1 MKIVLLAFLPLL
13 VSNWAIMADEDI
25 ETRQRDV
32 VQKDL
37 EFEELS
43 RQAAGIPKL
52 RAPGAVSSDEMK

>member
-25 ETRQRDV
+25 ETHQLDV

-37 EFEELS
+37 EFEDFS
-43 RQAAGIPKL
+43 SQADIPKL
-52 RAPGAVSSDEMK
+52 RASGAVSSDEMR

>member
-25 ETRQRDV
+25 ETHQLDV

-37 EFEELS
+37 EFEEFYH
-43 RQAAGIPKL
+43 QADIPKL
-52 RAPGAVSSDEMK
+52 RTSGAMSSDGMK